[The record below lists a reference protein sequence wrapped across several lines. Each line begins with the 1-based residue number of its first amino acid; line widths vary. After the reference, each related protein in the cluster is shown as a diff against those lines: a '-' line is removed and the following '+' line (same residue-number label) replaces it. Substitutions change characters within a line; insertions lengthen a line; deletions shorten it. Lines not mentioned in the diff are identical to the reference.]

1 MHCSNEQR
9 IGPGSLV
16 SRVNIR
22 PSIGFLE
29 GQDVP
34 DDRISEASLSHDKGR
49 GERGNHQVSDTDL
62 KEREMAYFR
71 FSVHLIG

>member
-34 DDRISEASLSHDKGR
+34 DDRISEASFSHDK
-49 GERGNHQVSDTDL
+49 GNHQVSDTDL
-62 KEREMAYFR
+62 KEREMVHIR
-71 FSVHLIG
+71 FSVQFSG